1 MDQYMIHIEHFMMG
15 IVTMGH
21 FVAALF
27 FLKFW
32 TKTRDRLFLWFS
44 VAFWLLGL
52 NRVAM
57 LVTTLLTEELKE
69 HHLVYWVRFLGYVVI
84 LIAILDKNRSK

>member
-1 MDQYMIHIEHFMMG
+1 VALTDLYMMQLEHFMMG

-44 VAFWLLGL
+44 GAFWLLGL

-57 LVTTLLTEELKE
+57 LITRDLSE
-69 HHLVYWVRFLGYVVI
+69 HHVVYWVRFLGYVVI